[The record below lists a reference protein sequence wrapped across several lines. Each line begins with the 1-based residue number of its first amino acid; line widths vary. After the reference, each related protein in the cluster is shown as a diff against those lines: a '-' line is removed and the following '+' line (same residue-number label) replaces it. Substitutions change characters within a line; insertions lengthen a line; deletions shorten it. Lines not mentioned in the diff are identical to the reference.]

1 MAMKNYYI
9 GKYGTAEI
17 VETIPEGY
25 QYLGTDEDTK
35 HIVFINPRK
44 GYTLAVRL

>member
-1 MAMKNYYI
+1 MIKNFYI
-9 GKYGTAEI
+9 GYYGTAEI

-25 QYLGTDEDTK
+25 QYLGTDELTRH
-35 HIVFINPRK
+35 HIYFEPRK